1 LGSHDYAFDL
11 KSIGA
16 YYRQYERIMRHW
28 KERFQI
34 PLLEIRYEEL
44 VADQERVSRDMVA
57 YLGLEWDANC
67 LNFHKS
73 KRSVATSSS
82 EQVREPVYTRSAG
95 RWKNY
100 EKYLKP
106 LIEAIE
112 G

>member
-1 LGSHDYAFDL
+1 
-11 KSIGA
+11 
-16 YYRQYERIMRHW
+16 
-28 KERFQI
+28 
-34 PLLEIRYEEL
+34 
-44 VADQERVSRDMVA
+44 
-57 YLGLEWDANC
+57 LGLEWDAAC

-106 LIEAIE
+106 LIEAIK